1 MKLTDQDFAWIT
13 VAIED
18 RLEMLDEQRDWNDS
32 QGLMEAVEKTREEIK
47 VYERILNKLNSRGG
61 ED

>member
-1 MKLTDQDFAWIT
+1 MKLTDQDLAWIT

-18 RLEMLDEQRDWNDS
+18 RLEMLDEQRDWNES
-32 QGLMEAVEKTREEIK
+32 QGLMESVEKNRDEIRI
-47 VYERILNKLNSRGG
+47 YERILNKLSMRGG

>member
-1 MKLTDQDFAWIT
+1 MKLTDQDLAWIT

-18 RLEMLDEQRDWNDS
+18 RLEMLDEQRDWNES
-32 QGLMEAVEKTREEIK
+32 QGLMESVEKNRDEIRI
-47 VYERILNKLNSRGG
+47 YERILNKLRMRGG

>member
-1 MKLTDQDFAWIT
+1 MKLTDQDLAWIT

-18 RLEMLDEQRDWNDS
+18 RLEMLDEQRDWNES
-32 QGLMEAVEKTREEIK
+32 QGLMESVEKNRDEIRI
-47 VYERILNKLNSRGG
+47 YERILNKLCMRGG